1 MYRTMLSEKEYVRIK
16 SEDPSGIDILH
27 HIETW
32 IPNKQKRAYEI
43 IADFEKQGLDHL
55 HIMLALPHRTEHSFI
70 VPPASLL
77 LAANPTAKASAS
89 VFLVFNPTTTAPTSA
104 PAFTA
109 RRDAASTP
117 RLHRRTAEPGP
128 RPLTSLVACGK
139 GAGAFTCLLDETGR
153 YDSPP
158 YKNVEYKPDYKVSSL
173 VEVHKLLEK
182 DFSLYPYSHK

>member
-1 MYRTMLSEKEYVRIK
+1 MIGEEEYVRIK

-27 HIETW
+27 HFETEPSTPSLSRRLHSSSPP
-32 IPNKQKRAYEI
+32 IPPPRPRLQ
-43 IADFEKQGLDHL
+43 
-55 HIMLALPHRTEHSFI
+55 SFSSSI
-70 VPPASLL
+70 PRPRPP
-77 LAANPTAKASAS
+77 P
-89 VFLVFNPTTTAPTSA
+89 
-104 PAFTA
+104 FTP